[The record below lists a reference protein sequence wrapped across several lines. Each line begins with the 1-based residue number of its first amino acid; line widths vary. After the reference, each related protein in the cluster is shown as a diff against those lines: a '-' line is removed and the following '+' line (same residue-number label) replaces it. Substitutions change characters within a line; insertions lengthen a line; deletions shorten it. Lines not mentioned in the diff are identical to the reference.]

1 MSPWQHEDHVWV
13 SSTHMELVTVAASGN
28 WWSWGRRSSAHWPGS
43 PAKSMSSWFGERPCL
58 QNKMNNNYGGW
69 SLNLNFWF
77 HTWVYEH
84 VCTYPHRYI
93 YTYTSHTHT
102 DEISDWEFP
111 LRDYSVS
118 PFPETPWLPWISA
131 LLIHFPLLLSV
142 SPLHLQ

>member
-13 SSTHMELVTVAASGN
+13 SSTHMEPVTVAASGN

-93 YTYTSHTHT
+93 YTYTSHTHIQMRSQT
-102 DEISDWEFP
+102 ENFHWETI
-111 LRDYSVS
+111 V
-118 PFPETPWLPWISA
+118 SA
-131 LLIHFPLLLSV
+131 LSLRPPSFPGYLLS
-142 SPLHLQ
+142 SSIFLCSYQWALYT